1 MTRFRSLEIFQRI
14 IHLSI
19 IHLYIYIYLPF
30 VCQNS
35 LPPFLP
41 PSTFPT
47 EPIENRYRVVR
58 RKKYL
63 STRVEFFNENPRH
76 SRLLNRKKYKKL
88 YKCQRLVLFVAS
100 SRLILSLSHFLR
112 EATKLREVNLFKE
125 EIHSRPYSTR
135 CNEIYP
141 IETTDHN
148 SSSNYHPLRCVCMHI
163 YTKNSN
169 DLFDGGGEERRGI
182 LRVNRC
188 LQSGNGEEGII
199 RATTICLA
207 RDRVDRVIEN
217 SARGSRIDYSMIN
230 HRLYCAYHN
239 GLRKRI
245 Y

>member
-1 MTRFRSLEIFQRI
+1 MPKQ
-14 IHLSI
+14 
-19 IHLYIYIYLPF
+19 PP
-30 VCQNS
+30 S
-35 LPPFLP
+35 LPPSLDF
-41 PSTFPT
+41 SDRTDRKS
-47 EPIENRYRVVR
+47 ISR
-58 RKKYL
+58 RSKKKIPL
-63 STRVEFFNENPRH
+63 VEFFNENPRH
-76 SRLLNRKKYKKL
+76 SRLLDRKKYKKL

-100 SRLILSLSHFLR
+100 SGLILCLSHFLR